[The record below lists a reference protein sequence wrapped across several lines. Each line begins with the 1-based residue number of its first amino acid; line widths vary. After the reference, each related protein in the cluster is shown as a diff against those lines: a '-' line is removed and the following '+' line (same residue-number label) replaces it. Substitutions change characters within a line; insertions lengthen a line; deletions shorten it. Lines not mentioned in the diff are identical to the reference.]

1 MKLPHLSVLEEAAA
15 ATAGDRRR
23 DYGTASANHERIADG
38 WNWYLNA
45 RPVKDAP
52 ISPLD
57 ASMMMIVLKIARSV
71 HRPKRDNFVDIIGYA
86 RCGAQIAGVET
97 EGEETGRL
105 GDLETVR
112 SAAAPTMKEERE

>member
-23 DYGTASANHERIADG
+23 DYGTATDNHTRIADG

-52 ISPLD
+52 ISALD
-57 ASMMMIVLKIARSV
+57 AAMMMIVLKIARSV

-86 RCGAQIAGVET
+86 KCAAQIAGVEPEEKKT
-97 EGEETGRL
+97 EGT
-105 GDLETVR
+105 
-112 SAAAPTMKEERE
+112 ER